1 MWWNVL
7 TWEEIVIGWEYIFI
21 SFPNTIYILSYT
33 TLHRYAA
40 GHMCMNIIVRPKVT
54 VIYYIYA

>member
-21 SFPNTIYILSYT
+21 SFPNTILSYT

-40 GHMCMNIIVRPKVT
+40 GHMCMNIIVEAKSDCDILYIRVT
-54 VIYYIYA
+54 